1 MLLLRQNMY
10 FSKIIYYGRVSNLMI
25 LAVKFPI
32 YSLLFEQKIDM
43 EQAYFDKMLVFFER
57 EDTSANII

>member
-25 LAVKFPI
+25 LAIKFPI